1 MPHLQ
6 PSLFQK
12 GEDLPLFSLA
22 LEPTRCG
29 VCGSVLVGRHCDEC
43 TAELIADPPPDPRK
57 CPDCGALLCDFGT
70 AWQFCPDCHPDN
82 HEPWSTDHTNER
94 S

>member
-12 GEDLPLFSLA
+12 GEDLPLFNRA
-22 LEPTRCG
+22 LEPTRCA
-29 VCGSVLVGRHCDEC
+29 VCGSVLVGQHCKEC
-43 TAELIADPPPDPRK
+43 VAELIADPPPD
-57 CPDCGALLCDFGT
+57 
-70 AWQFCPDCHPDN
+70 DN
-82 HEPWSTDHTNER
+82 EPWSTDHTNER